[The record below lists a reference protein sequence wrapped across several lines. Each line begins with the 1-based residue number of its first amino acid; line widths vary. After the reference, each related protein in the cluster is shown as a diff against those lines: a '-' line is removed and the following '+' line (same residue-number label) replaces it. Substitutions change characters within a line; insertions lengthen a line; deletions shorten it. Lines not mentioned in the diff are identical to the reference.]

1 MDIRQW
7 KNPDCAFRSA
17 PFWSWNGEMKPELVA
32 AQVRSMHKAGMGGF
46 YMHSRSGL
54 KTEYMGEE
62 WMACI
67 RACVEEARRLGMK
80 ANLYDEDRYS
90 SGNHGGVIAKEDKDF
105 VAKFLVIRKRCALEE
120 DAMRLGTFHI
130 TIDDG
135 DLVEYTQ
142 AEDGEYVFDVIYE
155 RPTPWYNFAPGTDV
169 CNRRVAE
176 RLIELCYE
184 PYYQQCGED
193 FGETIPYIFS
203 DEVKVNWLENV
214 AEWPENVIAA
224 AYWSVN
230 WREEFQEMWGYD
242 LVSRLPEL
250 FYRYSGQAFSRV
262 SMDYIQLMNHK
273 LAENFFAPLGE
284 WCTAHNIGLTGHLF
298 LSGFRSVLQ
307 CGMVMQQL
315 RHFGMP
321 GVDTLTDTVHKV
333 SAMRQVA
340 SVANQCGKKRVIS
353 EIYGCTGWDWPL
365 AKHKFHGDWEYA
377 LGVNY
382 RCPHLTHYTLAG
394 WGKKD
399 YPASISHH
407 SPWWTYYPAI
417 EDYFG
422 RLSYALSEGK
432 EVSDVLV
439 LCPHESLMGYFDGLH
454 RLDEGPTYAKAY
466 EISDQWEAIVRE
478 MTDHHILFDFGDE
491 ELMEEMA
498 CVTSEGLRVGEMT
511 YKTVVML
518 PCDTVRRSTL
528 GLLERAGVPLLVMER
543 YPSRVDGEES
553 SEATARLTAREN
565 TRLCA
570 DTAELVSALAGRVSV
585 HRDGMEATDVWCR
598 LRRSAEGYTLFV
610 APNDFEAE
618 GELTVSLAVPE
629 ALQVYRLDCAD
640 GQVYTVP
647 ATHAEGRTTFPFSL
661 QKQGSGLFYIATS
674 LPVTAEVEAV
684 PRPIIGG
691 DCPERFA
698 YRLGEWNSRP
708 LDMCTY
714 RVGEGDFSPLRSTSQ
729 VEQELIDRY
738 GLPRKEFYRYPQPWY
753 FYREGVVD
761 MTPREPVVMRFPFH
775 VTAVPETV
783 YLAWERNDRITVA
796 VNGQPL
802 PPADG
807 TYIDAF
813 IDKHHIR
820 SLLRE
825 GENVVELSFT
835 YQPDIELEPLYLL
848 GDFGVY
854 LRDPARETAVDN
866 YTVDI
871 LPETLR
877 PGELKGQGLDF
888 YTGSVYY
895 TIPNTPAVTGVRVDD
910 PVCTCVALHAGEQT
924 VVKAWGDYAFDTTA
938 FAGVP
943 ELELELIFGRKNL
956 FGPLH
961 AEVREIA
968 EPQYF
973 DYGNVKWQ
981 EDYVLGL
988 NSAGRIMLCR

>member
-1 MDIRQW
+1 MDIVQW
-7 KNPDCAFRSA
+7 KNPGCAYRSA
-17 PFWSWNGEMKPELVA
+17 PFWSWNGEMKPELVV
-32 AQVRSMHKAGMGGF
+32 AQVRSMYEAGMGGF

-54 KTEYMGEE
+54 KTEYMGED

-67 RACVEEARRLGMK
+67 QACVEEARRLGMK
-80 ANLYDEDRYS
+80 ANLYDEDRYC
-90 SGNHGGVIAKEDKDF
+90 SGNHAGVIAKEDKDCA
-105 VAKFLVIRKRCALEE
+105 AKFLVIRKRCALEE
-120 DAMRLGTFHI
+120 DAVRLGAFHI
-130 TIDDG
+130 TFAEG
-135 DLVEYTQ
+135 NLVEYTQ

-155 RPTPWYNFAPGTDV
+155 QPTPWYNFAPGTDV

-193 FGETIPYIFS
+193 FGEVIPYLFS

-214 AEWPENVIAA
+214 AEWPDNVIAA

-230 WREEFQEMWGYD
+230 WREEFREMWGYD

-250 FYRYSGQAFSRV
+250 FYRYPGEEFSKV
-262 SMDYIQLMNHK
+262 SMDYIQLMNVK

-284 WCTAHNIGLTGHLF
+284 WCAAHNIGLTGHLF

-307 CGMVMQQL
+307 CGMAMQQL

-321 GVDTLTDTVHKV
+321 GVDTLTDAVHKV
-333 SAMRQVA
+333 SAIRQVA
-340 SVANQCGKKRVIS
+340 SVANQFGKERVIS

-382 RCPHLTHYTLAG
+382 RCPHLTHYTVAG
-394 WGKKD
+394 WGKRD

-407 SPWWTYYPAI
+407 SAWWKYYPAI

-422 RLSYALSEGK
+422 RLSYALSDGRAEG
-432 EVSDVLV
+432 DVLV

-454 RLDEGPTYAKAY
+454 RLDKGPTYVKAY
-466 EISDQWEAIVRE
+466 EIGDRWEAIIRE
-478 MTDHHILFDFGDE
+478 MTDNHVLFDFGDE
-491 ELMEEMA
+491 ALLEEMA
-498 CVTSEGLRVGEMT
+498 TVTPEGLRVGEMT

-528 GLLERAGVPLLVMER
+528 ELLRQGEIPLLVTER
-543 YPSRVDGEES
+543 YPHRVDGQVS
-553 SEATARLTAREN
+553 DAAATYLAGRAN

-570 DTAELVSALAGRVSV
+570 DGAELLEALRGTVQIR
-585 HRDGMEATDVWCR
+585 RGDTEATDVWCQ
-598 LRRSAEGYTLFV
+598 LRRSAEGYTLFM
-610 APNDFEAE
+610 APNRFEAE

-629 ALQVYRLDCAD
+629 GLQVCRLDCAD
-640 GQVYTVP
+640 GQVYAVP
-647 ATHAEGRTTFPFSL
+647 SAYEDGRLTFSFAL
-661 QKQGSGLFYIATS
+661 KRQGSGLFYLTS
-674 LPVTAEVEAV
+674 LLPEAV
-684 PRPIIGG
+684 QPEAAAEPLTGG
-691 DCPERFA
+691 ECPDRFA

-714 RVGEGDFSPLRSTSQ
+714 RVGEGQFSTLMSTSQ
-729 VEQELIDRY
+729 AEQELIDRY
-738 GLPRKEFYRYPQPWY
+738 GLPQKEFYRYPQPWY

-775 VTAVPETV
+775 VTAVPETA
-783 YLAWERNDRITVA
+783 YFAWEQNARITVT
-796 VNGQPL
+796 VNGRPL

-813 IDKHHIR
+813 IAKHDVR

-825 GENVVELSFT
+825 GENVVELFFT

-854 LRDPARETAVDN
+854 LRDPARGTAVDN
-866 YTVDI
+866 YTVDV
-871 LPETLR
+871 LPETLQ
-877 PGELKGQGLDF
+877 PGALKGQGLDF
-888 YTGSVYY
+888 YTGPVYY
-895 TIPNTPAVTGVRVDD
+895 TIPNIPAVSGVRVDD

-938 FAGVP
+938 FVGVP
-943 ELELELIFGRKNL
+943 ELELEMIFGRKNL

-961 AEVREIA
+961 AEVKEIV

-973 DYGNVKWQ
+973 DYGDAKWQ
-981 EDYVLGL
+981 EDYVLAP
-988 NSAGRIMLCR
+988 NSAGRIMVYR